1 MNMLS
6 QFTRE
11 EGSSKKCLSDL
22 GSFPSDAYPVGRR
35 DGDSEGLLSITNDKS
50 LTDKLLNPKL
60 KHERTY
66 LVQVEG
72 VVSNKA
78 INKLCSGVEIRIR
91 KSTIITA
98 PAKAKLIDPP
108 EWLPE
113 RHPPVRYRATIPTSW
128 IELTISEGKNRQ
140 VRRMTAAVGFPTLR
154 LVRTSIGAFSIKNVL
169 PDQIKEISGKELME
183 KLF

>member
-1 MNMLS
+1 MLS
-6 QFTRE
+6 QFTRD

-22 GSFPSDAYPVGRR
+22 GSFLSDASPVGRL
-35 DGDSEGLLSITNDKS
+35 DGDSEGLLLITNDKS
-50 LTDKLLNPKL
+50 LTDKLLNPKF

-140 VRRMTAAVGFPTLR
+140 VRRMTAAVGLPTLR
-154 LVRTSIGAFSIKNVL
+154 LVRASIGAFSVKNVL